1 VSTSFNREPGEDKV
15 EFRKRCVRFVD
26 ESIQNGGTIS
36 GACSEIG
43 IAGGSYYAW
52 KKNPEVPFT
61 GGPPRVKKNK
71 IKHTTV
77 VVAQPEPFAFLNR
90 GNNKQIA
97 SIKLLL
103 QMVIEKLE
111 QLENE

>member
-1 VSTSFNREPGEDKV
+1 
-15 EFRKRCVRFVD
+15 
-26 ESIQNGGTIS
+26 
-36 GACSEIG
+36 
-43 IAGGSYYAW
+43 
-52 KKNPEVPFT
+52 
-61 GGPPRVKKNK
+61 
-71 IKHTTV
+71 
-77 VVAQPEPFAFLNR
+77 VAQPEPFAFLNR